1 MRPLLLLLLALG
13 CSKEAP
19 ADQRATRG
27 RSAIDQLRSFADR
40 ICACP
45 DAACREKLHTE
56 SLAITDQLDQTRFEA
71 EQVEQLAKDE
81 ARITDC
87 MNKR

>member
-1 MRPLLLLLLALG
+1 MRVLVLVLALG

-19 ADQRATRG
+19 ADERATRG

-45 DAACREKLHTE
+45 DAACRQKLHTE

-81 ARITDC
+81 ARISEC
-87 MNKR
+87 MTKR